1 MNDFSERRTS
11 YKKLWPRFALHLA
24 VFTTARRY
32 ASAVLAV
39 SCVRLYPSVRPSQA
53 GIVSKRLDESS
64 WFSAPVHLS
73 HTVLFG
79 YLQKLGYF
87 PPELCAKL
95 ISPRQVDDVVNKI
108 RQRSSLLTTPM
119 RQSTSRGCLLHVGQ
133 LQCSNSVTSI
143 CCGFVVQL
151 VSTIDKI
158 LTDIVRRAVRL
169 Q

>member
-1 MNDFSERRTS
+1 MPNLIRKGQQRCFF
-11 YKKLWPRFALHLA
+11 YFLPRDAILA
-24 VFTTARRY
+24 QY
-32 ASAVLAV
+32 ILS
-39 SCVRLYPSVRPSQA
+39 SCVRLTVRHKPVLYR
-53 GIVSKRLDESS
+53 IRLDESS

-133 LQCSNSVTSI
+133 LQCSSSVTSI

-169 Q
+169 R

>member
-95 ISPRQVDDVVNKI
+95 ISPRQVDDVVNDS
-108 RQRSSLLTTPM
+108 RRVVAVYYTSVSCNARTPLL
-119 RQSTSRGCLLHVGQ
+119 R
-133 LQCSNSVTSI
+133 
-143 CCGFVVQL
+143 FVVDLLYSSFLQL
-151 VSTIDKI
+151 T
-158 LTDIVRRAVRL
+158 RF
-169 Q
+169 